1 MVIRSIQN
9 VSLFKIQDEDTQNTF
24 YGFDQEWY
32 TTEWQRRAGCGPTV
46 VANIVYYLNC
56 SRSGSSTNSL
66 LPTKRE
72 ALSLMEEVYQ
82 YVTPTPR
89 GIPSTKLLYDDV
101 LNYAKVMALNMKLGI
116 FNVPKNRGFRP
127 LFHSLVSFL
136 DRALCNDTPIAFL
149 NLDNGAEKR
158 LDSWHWV
165 TIISLEY
172 ASDGS
177 IANINI
183 LDGGSIKKVD
193 LAKWFHT
200 TTLGGGFVSFD
211 FVCNR

>member
-9 VSLFKIQDEDTQNTF
+9 EDLFIIKDEVAQNTF
-24 YGFDQEWY
+24 YGCDQEWY
-32 TTEWQRRAGCGPTV
+32 TTEWQRRSGCGPTV
-46 VANIVYYLNC
+46 VANILYYLNRTLRG
-56 SRSGSSTNSL
+56 SRTGS
-66 LPTKRE
+66 LPLTKSE

-89 GIPSTKLLYDDV
+89 GIPSTELLYDDV
-101 LNYAKVMALNMKLGI
+101 LNYAKVMALNMKLAI
-116 FNVPKNRGFRP
+116 FNVPKNRVLRP
-127 LFHSLVSFL
+127 LFHQLILFL
-136 DRALCNDTPIAFL
+136 DKALCNDTPIAFL

-172 ASDGS
+172 VLDGS
-177 IANINI
+177 IAIISI
-183 LDGGSIKKVD
+183 LDGGTIKKID
-193 LAKWFHT
+193 LAQWFFT

-211 FVCNR
+211 FV